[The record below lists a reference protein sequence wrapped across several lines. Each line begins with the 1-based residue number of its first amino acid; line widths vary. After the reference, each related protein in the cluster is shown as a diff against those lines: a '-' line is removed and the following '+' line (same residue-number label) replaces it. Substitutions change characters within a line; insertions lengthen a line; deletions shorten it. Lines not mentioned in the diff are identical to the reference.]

1 VSSGVVD
8 ILTLVRIC
16 LLTHRDPSVVA
27 DDLPTVLA
35 AAARHGMQVVT
46 HDGEV
51 AKHPGLAAFVD
62 AGAVGQPWES
72 VARGADFV
80 LVLAGDGTLLR
91 VLNALP
97 DGPPVLGVNYG
108 MLGYLSGIGHREL
121 DGAITAIAHGEYRTV
136 EFPLLEGHI
145 AGMPGFTAGNDIVAS
160 GGVTGR
166 IIEVAWRIV
175 SHAGESDEQVD
186 TMGIVPCDGM
196 VIATPVGSTAYNLSN
211 GGPVLAWGVRGFV
224 VSFIAPHTL
233 AARPM
238 VVAPGDLVELE
249 HLGRGAELQ
258 LFADGSQVGV
268 LEPGQRLRVGYGT
281 AQSRLAMVDTKSFYA
296 RYRDSFAAE
305 AHEEHVRRPR
315 TLPASPVV
323 PEVQP

>member
-1 VSSGVVD
+1 MLARRVFL
-8 ILTLVRIC
+8 I
-16 LLTHRDPSVVA
+16 THRDATVVGS
-27 DDLPTVLA
+27 DIPRVLS
-35 AAARHGMQVVT
+35 AARANEVEIVT
-46 HDGEV
+46 SAEEA
-51 AKHPGLAAFVD
+51 AKHPELGTCVASGD
-62 AGAVGQPWES
+62 ASWQVT
-72 VARGADFV
+72 ARGCDAI

-91 VLNALP
+91 VLNEVAG
-97 DGPPVLGVNYG
+97 GPPVLGVNYG
-108 MLGYLSGIGHREL
+108 MLGYLSGIGHADLESAI
-121 DGAITAIAHGEYRTV
+121 GALAIGAYRTV
-136 EFPLLEGHI
+136 NIPLLEGRV
-145 AGMPGFTAGNDIVAS
+145 GTDVSCTAGNDIVAS

-175 SHAGESDEQVD
+175 SSAGTSHEQVD

-211 GGPVLAWGVRGFV
+211 GGPVLSWGVGGFV

-258 LFADGSQVGV
+258 LFADGEQVGA
-268 LEPGQRLRVGYGT
+268 LQPGQRLRVGIGDVHST
-281 AQSRLAMVDTKSFYA
+281 LALIDDTTFYA

-315 TLPASPVV
+315 TLPAPPVDTSRAKRGAS
-323 PEVQP
+323 